1 MKKLTQNQEI
11 KRLNREE
18 GYVEFLAEQ
27 CVVENAREVRI
38 HTVAGMCDNKHLMT
52 LKKNIDGDFKLSTHI
67 QAYSNFGIPH
77 DKYELEWEADKGNFA
92 AVFKMINSGFQVVEQ
107 VKSRA

>member
-1 MKKLTQNQEI
+1 MGVQNKEI

-27 CVVENAREVRI
+27 CVVENAREIQI
-38 HTVAGMCDNKHLMT
+38 HTVAGMCDNRHVLT
-52 LKKNIDGDFKLSTHI
+52 LRKNAGGDFKLNRNG

-77 DKYELEWEADKGNFA
+77 QQYELEWAADEGNFVK
-92 AVFKMINSGFQVVEQ
+92 VFKMINNGFQVVEQ
-107 VKSRA
+107 VKSR